1 MLYIKLNYISM
12 MANNVHMQMSPA
24 KENYSRRYI
33 GKTLKA
39 LKGQFLIKRL
49 RSFFA
54 AGLYIKH
61 ELIMFVTRNII
72 HCRRQ
77 ITHAYKI

>member
-1 MLYIKLNYISM
+1 M

-39 LKGQFLIKRL
+39 LKGQFLIKSL

-54 AGLYIKH
+54 AGTIYQ
-61 ELIMFVTRNII
+61 TRINYVRDTKYYSLSTTNYTRVQNII
-72 HCRRQ
+72 LDER
-77 ITHAYKI
+77 

>member
-1 MLYIKLNYISM
+1 MFFVFFLSSTNIKTMLYIKLNYISM

-39 LKGQFLIKRL
+39 LKGQF
-49 RSFFA
+49 F
-54 AGLYIKH
+54 
-61 ELIMFVTRNII
+61 
-72 HCRRQ
+72 
-77 ITHAYKI
+77 